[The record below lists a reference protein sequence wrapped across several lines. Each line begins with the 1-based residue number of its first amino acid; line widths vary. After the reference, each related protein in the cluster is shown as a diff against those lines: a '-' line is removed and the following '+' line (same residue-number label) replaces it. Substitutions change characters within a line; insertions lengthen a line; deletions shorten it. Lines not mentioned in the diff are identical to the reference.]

1 MDLKSTKN
9 RLNAPPATDAPT
21 KEKALNLPEDPD
33 EDVEGIPTG
42 ELLVAPEE
50 LEGTKDGTSDKDA
63 ENSEDRP
70 IQASSS
76 SVRRAAGGIEDDI
89 MITGSEIENTNRS

>member
-1 MDLKSTKN
+1 
-9 RLNAPPATDAPT
+9 
-21 KEKALNLPEDPD
+21 
-33 EDVEGIPTG
+33 
-42 ELLVAPEE
+42 VAPEE

-76 SVRRAAGGIEDDI
+76 SVRRAAGGIEDDM
-89 MITGSEIENTNRS
+89 MITGVKSKTQTGTESTTTTARRRWNCEETSSSNPCDSTDP